1 MQDELLPAGPSVITR
16 VCGFVLWDPTLDR
29 RDLNFS
35 AFIPVTG
42 WWRPLSGSR
51 SRPMGRG
58 DPAMPST
65 PTVRIAEIAAAL
77 REARSKS
84 CRISACRS

>member
-1 MQDELLPAGPSVITR
+1 
-16 VCGFVLWDPTLDR
+16 
-29 RDLNFS
+29 
-35 AFIPVTG
+35 
-42 WWRPLSGSR
+42 
-51 SRPMGRG
+51 MGRG